1 MGHDWRTRR
10 GARGPAVLA
19 TTLALVL
26 AVVALVGLTQSERPR
41 SDASSRPIDGGL
53 EPLVQ
58 TPAVPPRPP
67 VTIAPRAPDPS
78 AIAARAAALPQLR
91 SLLVSW
97 QGRLVVEHYADNVR
111 ATTPANIKSASK
123 SVLSALVGLALARGA
138 LPPLDTPIARWFP
151 ALERADDARKRTIT
165 LEHLLTMQTGLAS
178 TSGRNYG
185 AWVRSRDWV
194 AYALARPMV
203 SDPGTTMEYSTGTSH
218 VLSSILTTAT
228 GVSTWQFA
236 RDALTRPLGFTLA
249 RWPRGPRGIYFG
261 GNDMLLTPR
270 QMTAIGELY
279 LHDGVV
285 PAAGTVDVIT
295 DAPGAGTRLLP
306 DGWVDASCTPR
317 TQSQFDPG
325 REYGYAWWI
334 RDIGGA
340 TACFAWGYGGQY
352 ILVFRDLSL
361 VVVATS
367 SPDVS
372 DERHGHRRRL
382 LDLIGE
388 EVVSP
393 VAGRHD
399 TPVDR
404 TTVG

>member
-1 MGHDWRTRR
+1 M
-10 GARGPAVLA
+10 
-19 TTLALVL
+19 ALVT
-26 AVVALVGLTQSERPR
+26 AAAAAVALAALAGLPR
-41 SDASSRPIDGGL
+41 VESIAGTGL
-53 EPLVQ
+53 PPLQVP
-58 TPAVPPRPP
+58 PAAPAPSADPRPP
-67 VTIAPRAPDPS
+67 MPPRAPD
-78 AIAARAAALPQLR
+78 AAAVATAAATLPQLR

-97 QGRLVVEHYADNVR
+97 RGRLAVEYYAPKVR

-123 SVLSALVGLALARGA
+123 SVLSALVGVAIARGH
-138 LPPLDTPIARWFP
+138 LPPLDTPITRWFP
-151 ALERADDARKRTIT
+151 SLRDADDERKQAIT

-178 TSGRNYG
+178 TSGPNYG

-203 SDPGTTMEYSTGTSH
+203 SDPGTSMEYSTGTSH
-218 VLSSILTTAT
+218 VLSSVLTTAT

-236 RDALTRPLGFTLA
+236 RDTLTRPLGFTLA
-249 RWPRGPRGIYFG
+249 RWPRDPRGIYFG

-285 PAAGTVDVIT
+285 PLAGQVDVLA

-306 DGWVDASCTPR
+306 EGWVDASCTPR
-317 TQSQFDPG
+317 TRSQFDPD
-325 REYGYAWWI
+325 REYGYGWWI
-334 RDIGGA
+334 RDFGGA

-352 ILVFRDLSL
+352 IMVFRDLDL

-382 LDLIGE
+382 LDLVAREI
-388 EVVSP
+388 VAP
-393 VAGRHD
+393 VRGGDAL
-399 TPVDR
+399 TP
-404 TTVG
+404 TH